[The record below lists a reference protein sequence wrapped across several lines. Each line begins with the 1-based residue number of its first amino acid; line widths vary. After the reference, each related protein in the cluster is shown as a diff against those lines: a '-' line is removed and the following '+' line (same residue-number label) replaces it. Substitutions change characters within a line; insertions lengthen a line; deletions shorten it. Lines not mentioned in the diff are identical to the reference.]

1 MTEKTIALE
10 APNGMHARPA
20 GELVKL
26 AKSLSPVKLTLCS
39 GGKCANAAS
48 MLSLLALGL
57 KSGSAVTVRAEA
69 ASAGEESAALES
81 ICRFI
86 ADIKD

>member
-1 MTEKTIALE
+1 MTEKTITLE

-39 GGKCANAAS
+39 GGTCANAAS

-69 ASAGEESAALES
+69 ASAGEESAAVES

-86 ADIKD
+86 AGIKD